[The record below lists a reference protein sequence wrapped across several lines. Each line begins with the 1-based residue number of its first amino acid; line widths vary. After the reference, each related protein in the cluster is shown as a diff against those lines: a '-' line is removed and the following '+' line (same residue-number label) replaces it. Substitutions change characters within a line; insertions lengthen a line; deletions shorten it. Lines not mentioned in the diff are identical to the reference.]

1 MNETKKFYIADWHYD
16 HANCIHF
23 DNRPFKNVD
32 EMNEELIRRWN
43 EAVRPGDLVYILG
56 DMFWCRTTDA
66 IEVLKKL
73 NGQKIL
79 VKGNHDRVRD
89 AAFAKCFAKI
99 TDYEEVQDDGDCIVL
114 SHYPIPCFK
123 NHFYGWL
130 HFYGHVH
137 TSFEYNMMQHD
148 RYLMEHLYTK
158 PCRMYNVGAMMPFI
172 DYTPRTKDEI
182 LSAGE
187 ANFKAYVGGQEEE
200 NG

>member
-56 DMFWCRTTDA
+56 DMFWCKTTDA

-99 TDYEEVQDDGDCIVL
+99 TDYLSLQMHKNPFLPVHWILRSYQPLLHRMQILPHRPAQKSGRKVRYSQHRWHMCRDLQHCRRYRGFL
-114 SHYPIPCFK
+114 SH
-123 NHFYGWL
+123 GL
-130 HFYGHVH
+130 H
-137 TSFEYNMMQHD
+137 Q
-148 RYLMEHLYTK
+148 
-158 PCRMYNVGAMMPFI
+158 
-172 DYTPRTKDEI
+172 
-182 LSAGE
+182 
-187 ANFKAYVGGQEEE
+187 
-200 NG
+200 